1 MSKGQNKSVKSAIIL
16 ACSFAM
22 ITHLFFINMYTAG
35 IFLFGI
41 PQIYRESKAHS
52 DQSSESGY
60 LRNLVQ
66 MCRANLTFV
75 LSFFLY
81 LMVVFFN

>member
-1 MSKGQNKSVKSAIIL
+1 MTMSIKSVIIL
-16 ACSFAM
+16 AWSFAM
-22 ITHLFFINMYTAG
+22 VTHLFFINIFLAG

-41 PQIYRESKAHS
+41 PQIYRESKANL
-52 DQSSESGY
+52 DLSSESGY

>member
-1 MSKGQNKSVKSAIIL
+1 MLISRIKAVRFFLIL
-16 ACSFAM
+16 TLSFAM
-22 ITHLFFINMYTAG
+22 VTHLFFINNFLVG
-35 IFLFGI
+35 VFLFGI
-41 PQIYRESKAHS
+41 PQIYRESKAHLDLS
-52 DQSSESGY
+52 RESGY

-66 MCRANLTFV
+66 MCRTNITFV

>member
-1 MSKGQNKSVKSAIIL
+1 MSIKSVIIL
-16 ACSFAM
+16 AWSFAM
-22 ITHLFFINMYTAG
+22 VTHLFFINIFLAG

-41 PQIYRESKAHS
+41 PQIYRESKANL
-52 DQSSESGY
+52 DLSSESGY
-60 LRNLVQ
+60 LRNIVQ
-66 MCRANLTFV
+66 MCRTNLTFV

>member
-1 MSKGQNKSVKSAIIL
+1 MSIKSVLIL
-16 ACSFAM
+16 AWSFAM
-22 ITHLFFINMYTAG
+22 VTHLFFINIFLAG
-35 IFLFGI
+35 IFLFGV
-41 PQIYRESKAHS
+41 PQIYRESKANL
-52 DQSSESGY
+52 DLSSESGY
-60 LRNLVQ
+60 LRNTVQ

>member
-1 MSKGQNKSVKSAIIL
+1 MLISRIKAVRFFLIL
-16 ACSFAM
+16 TLSFVM
-22 ITHLFFINMYTAG
+22 IAHLFFINMYTAG

-41 PQIYRESKAHS
+41 PQIYRESKANL
-52 DQSSESGY
+52 DLSSESGY
-60 LRNLVQ
+60 LRNIVQ
-66 MCRANLTFV
+66 MCRTNLTFV